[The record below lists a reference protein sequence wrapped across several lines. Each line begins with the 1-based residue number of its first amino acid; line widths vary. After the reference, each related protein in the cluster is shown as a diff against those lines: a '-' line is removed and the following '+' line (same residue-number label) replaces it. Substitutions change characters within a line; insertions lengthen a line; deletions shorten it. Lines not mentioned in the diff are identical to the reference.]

1 MHIYI
6 YIYIYIYIHYVSFKA
21 GFSLVETPFPRVNL
35 FQVNKK
41 DTRTTLSKPFW
52 SLMGRF

>member
-1 MHIYI
+1 MHT